1 MLAETFLKNVNPSA
15 LIIRTSAFFG
25 PWDNYNFITTTL
37 KAIRAGNQ
45 VLAAA
50 NITVSPTYIPHL
62 VQACP
67 DLMIDDANGVWHLA
81 NEGEISWY
89 ERAKTSA
96 MQCGLNVDLVVPEF
110 ESKPPVFRPQ
120 YSVLTSEKFSLM
132 PTLQKAM
139 DQYFDA
145 KNALQLSSVQ

>member
-1 MLAETFLKNVNPSA
+1 MAH
-15 LIIRTSAFFG
+15 G
-25 PWDNYNFITTTL
+25 ITTIL
-37 KAIRAGNQ
+37 LQRRFKAIRAGNQ

-62 VQACP
+62 VRACL

-89 ERAKTSA
+89 DWAKTST

-110 ESKPPVFRPQ
+110 ESNAPAFRPQ
-120 YSVLTSEKFSLM
+120 YSVLTSKKFSLM
-132 PTLQKAM
+132 PKLQKAM

>member
-1 MLAETFLKNVNPSA
+1 MTFSTDQVFDGQAQVPYTESSFTNPSNVYGHSKLLAETFSKNINPSA

-67 DLMIDDANGVWHLA
+67 DLMIDDANGVWLLA
-81 NEGEISWY
+81 NEGDKLVRMGKNLSY
-89 ERAKTSA
+89 AMRFKRRFNSA
-96 MQCGLNVDLVVPEF
+96 GI
-110 ESKPPVFRPQ
+110 
-120 YSVLTSEKFSLM
+120 
-132 PTLQKAM
+132 
-139 DQYFDA
+139 
-145 KNALQLSSVQ
+145 